1 MKAEDSEAAVQPRT
15 DSAPLLIAIGI
26 EKAFDRTR
34 ALAGAELDV
43 YPGEVM
49 GLLGANG
56 AGKSTLSKVIS
67 GHVARDAGSITL
79 QGRPLNL
86 RAAREAIEY
95 GITMVMQETSLA
107 PDLSVLENRIS
118 SGARPAGNTFVPPAE
133 AAGGRNSGPAWSKR
147 NVTFGSRGSPSLRGP
162 TPTSR
167 DRKSAG
173 TEFHPDHFR

>member
-1 MKAEDSEAAVQPRT
+1 MKAEDSEAAARPPR
-15 DSAPLLIAIGI
+15 DSAPLLIAAGI

-34 ALAGAELDV
+34 ALAGAELDI

-67 GHVARDAGSITL
+67 GQVSRDAGSITL

-86 RAAREAIEY
+86 RTAREAIQH

-107 PDLSVLENRIS
+107 PDLSVLENVFLAEL
-118 SGARPAGNTFVPPAE
+118 GRPGLLSYRRLKRQAE
-133 AAGGRNSGPAWSKR
+133 EI
-147 NVTFGSRGSPSLRGP
+147 L
-162 TPTSR
+162 
-167 DRKSAG
+167 DRLGQKEA
-173 TEFHPDHFR
+173 